1 MAKYYYDTHVHTDES
16 SACGK
21 VPGRQAARLYKAAG
35 YQGIVITDHYTR
47 KYFRSAPAGP
57 GTKSSTLFWP
67 GTGRPAGKGKR
78 SASRSF

>member
-1 MAKYYYDTHVHTDES
+1 MAKYFYDTHVHTDES

-47 KYFRSAPAGP
+47 KLPQLRQQDLGRKAR
-57 GTKSSTLFWP
+57 LFCA
-67 GTGRPAGKGKR
+67 GTGGPPGRKR